1 MLRRRLWRSSS
12 VRPSRVDA
20 ILRRRLYRHDDHDH
34 RPTATEKGGRE
45 TQKTATDC
53 EAAGGIRLRTSSASS
68 PTRKNRNDAE
78 DRRTHD
84 PESEQQRGTNN
95 TTAPVNKSRFENYD
109 HTRGQGRGV
118 GRGSVGGRG
127 YMMGNESG
135 GGRFRS
141 GGRGRGRGRFGLP
154 ELMLCFTSAPS
165 LAVRPSRVDAI
176 FRRRLRRFGSRLQI
190 RRLCLGLPK
199 LMLCFD
205 SLRRDY
211 FDEATGRGV
220 INNPTPTAFPTK
232 GTPTT
237 FPACPASGTKFLT
250 AFPAK
255 EHLLFTFCPIIYN
268 IPM

>member
-118 GRGSVGGRG
+118 GRGSVVGRG

-141 GGRGRGRGRFGLP
+141 GGRGREDRGRGRGHGLP
-154 ELMLCFTSAPS
+154 ELMLCFTSALS

-176 FRRRLRRFGSRLQI
+176 LRRRLHRFYLPEMLQCFASAPSSAVWEPSSDPPSSFGTSQI
-190 RRLCLGLPK
+190 DA
-199 LMLCFD
+199 MLRFASAPSFVRPSQAD
-205 SLRRDY
+205 AVLR
-211 FDEATGRGV
+211 FSA
-220 INNPTPTAFPTK
+220 IFASAFP
-232 GTPTT
+232 
-237 FPACPASGTKFLT
+237 S
-250 AFPAK
+250 
-255 EHLLFTFCPIIYN
+255 
-268 IPM
+268 